1 MKNNEKLPRDEIVLG
16 IIKNNNDRVLA
27 IKRLWEEKSLDGST
41 SLTWAFPG
49 GQIDEGETHEEA
61 LIREVRNET
70 GFKVKVLKK
79 ISERIHPQFGIKIS
93 YFSCEVVPSRMSPI
107 VDVHEVE
114 SLKWVPTSELKDY
127 FTTDLDPGVA
137 KFLNL

>member
-1 MKNNEKLPRDEIVLG
+1 LV
-16 IIKNNNDRVLA
+16 
-27 IKRLWEEKSLDGST
+27 
-41 SLTWAFPG
+41 
-49 GQIDEGETHEEA
+49 
-61 LIREVRNET
+61 REVRNET

-79 ISERIHPQFGIKIS
+79 ISERVHPQFGIKIN
-93 YFSCEVVPSRMSPI
+93 YFSCELVPSGMRPI

-114 SLKWVPTSELKDY
+114 SIKWVPTNELKDY